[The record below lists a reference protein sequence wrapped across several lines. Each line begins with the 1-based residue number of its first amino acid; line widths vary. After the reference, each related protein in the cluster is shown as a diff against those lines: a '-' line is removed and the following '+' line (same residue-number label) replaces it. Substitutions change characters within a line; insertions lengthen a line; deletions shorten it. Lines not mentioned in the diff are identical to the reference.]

1 MARIP
6 VYQSQVGIRAGGN
19 SPVRYQTESTDAQIF
34 QQGVGSIVDAGTRLA
49 RQQQAVLDTKN
60 LTDFANAQSALS
72 DSLNT
77 ARQQSRTGV
86 DYIPAASTIAKQH
99 EEDFY
104 TAHPDMSEQQKSEY
118 ALRWAQLRGNVQTE
132 AINWGQGQAKS
143 ISVANLEDSAA
154 AVGNTILQNPTQA
167 RSLADAHLQ
176 AIDQSDLDPATKAQL
191 ASRSRNMWALAAAQY
206 GINSNPQHVIDQE
219 SSFKSAQ
226 SVGAGD
232 GASLPGGSP
241 GTLAVRNNNPLNIR
255 TGNNA
260 WAGKGADNGSGFENF
275 DTADHGFRAG
285 IKLIKNHIS
294 NGDNTL
300 SSLIRTWAPA
310 SDNNNPAQYAQAV
323 SRDTGIPVDAQL
335 NPNDRQQITSVA
347 RAMAK
352 QEGYNSPV
360 SDNQINRAWDSVN
373 DPSLLAPGVPW
384 GQLTPQQTQSVI
396 NQAQA
401 KVDQRSAQTR
411 MLIEQQMRN
420 DAAQVEQGIPV
431 NNPVSRESW
440 MATAPSDATPQ
451 QIELLGRQYDNY
463 QLQMGLQG
471 VYSDINTKSAADGLV
486 SVQAIK
492 PVGGEENFAT
502 KQQAY
507 QQAQQR
513 YQQVISAREKDPGG
527 WLSQNSP
534 DVKSAYAAYA
544 QDPSQ
549 GAALAQTIIAAKNS
563 LGIRSKDILPDV
575 MTNSILQEIDN
586 SKEQSVATIQS
597 VGAQFGQYAPQVM
610 EQIQKKAGPVLQVV
624 MATANPRAAN
634 ALWQSRNVKT
644 TDLRG
649 GIEKP
654 SADSADSAWS
664 EQSKDFAGTMTLQPG
679 GTSVWNNFNE
689 QGKRLTYINVQRGMS
704 PSDAAKQAYQDVL
717 GEQYQTGG
725 TWRMPNKYGL
735 DLRDVSDG
743 ADKYLDSLTAEKIMP
758 LIGDPR
764 LPAEVNQ
771 QQSISRVKD
780 NAQWVTNSDESGL
793 TLTLNGLLVNGAD
806 GHPIT
811 VSFTDLSKLGAENR
825 SGWNSVVKFSQTP
838 VTYTPGQSKNYSV
851 ESQRN
856 RLIDIIQGG
865 QQSGR

>member
-6 VYQSQVGIRAGGN
+6 VYQSQVGVRAGGN
-19 SPVRYQTESTDAQIF
+19 SPVRYQTESTDAQML
-34 QQGVGSIVDAGTRLA
+34 QQGANSIVNAGVRLA
-49 RQQQAVLDTKN
+49 RQQQAVIDTKN

-72 DSLNT
+72 DSLNS

-86 DYIPAASTIAKQH
+86 DYIPAASSIAKQH

-104 TAHPDMSEQQKSEY
+104 SAHPDMSEQQRGEY
-118 ALRWAQLRGNVQTE
+118 GLRWAQLRGNVQTE
-132 AINWGQGQAKS
+132 AINWGQGQAKA

-154 AVGNTILQNPTQA
+154 AVGNTILQNPAQA

-176 AIDQSDLDPATKAQL
+176 AIDQSNLDPATKAQL

-232 GASLPGGSP
+232 GSSLPGGSP

-285 IKLIKNHIS
+285 IKLIKNHIT

-300 SSLIRTWAPA
+300 SSLIRTWAPS

-323 SRDTGIPVDAQL
+323 SRETGIPVDAPL
-335 NPNDRQQITSVA
+335 NPDDRQQITSVA

-352 QEGYNSPV
+352 QEGYSSPV
-360 SDNQINRAWDSVN
+360 SDNQLNRAWDSVS
-373 DPSLLAPGVPW
+373 DLSLLAPGVPW

-401 KVDQRSAQTR
+401 KVDQRGAQTR
-411 MLIEQQMRN
+411 LLIQQQMQN
-420 DAAQVEQGIPV
+420 DAAMVEQGIPV
-431 NNPVSRESW
+431 SNPVSRESW

-463 QLQMGLQG
+463 QLHMGLQG
-471 VYSDINTKSAADGLV
+471 VYSDINTKSAADGLI
-486 SVQAIK
+486 SVQSIK
-492 PVGGEENFAT
+492 PIGGEENFAT

-527 WLSQNSP
+527 WLAQNSP
-534 DVKSAYAAYA
+534 DVKSAYQLYA
-544 QDPSQ
+544 QDPTQ

-575 MTNSILQEIDN
+575 LTNSILQEIDN

-597 VGAQFGQYAPQVM
+597 VGSQFGQYAPQVM
-610 EQIQKKAGPVLQVV
+610 EQIQKKSGPVLQVV

-654 SADSADSAWS
+654 AADSADSAWS
-664 EQSKDFAGTMTLQPG
+664 DQSKDFAGTMTLQPG

-764 LPAEVNQ
+764 LSAEVNQ

-806 GHPIT
+806 GQPVT

-825 SGWNSVVKFSQTP
+825 SNWNSVVKFSQTP

-851 ESQRN
+851 ESQRD